1 MSKQIPSQD
10 LLSNTEWLDKV
21 YNELLD
27 THNDAGSEPG
37 WDMVWDKEYARR
49 QESRRSQSQP
59 EEGSPKID

>member
-10 LLSNTEWLDKV
+10 LLSSTEWLDKV

-37 WDMVWDKEYARR
+37 WDLVWDKDYARR
-49 QESRRSQSQP
+49 QESRRSQRES